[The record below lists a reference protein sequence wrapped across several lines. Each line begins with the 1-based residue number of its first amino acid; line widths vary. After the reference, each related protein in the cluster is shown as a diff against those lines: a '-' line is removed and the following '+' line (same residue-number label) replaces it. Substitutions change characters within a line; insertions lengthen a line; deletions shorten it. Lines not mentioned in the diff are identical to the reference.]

1 VFRRLRA
8 LGDAGES
15 PVGLLDELEQEAQKL
30 KATSDEA
37 AKRKAERE
45 EVFRTKLDPV
55 MVALFEYL
63 TKLVASLKV
72 LQPKKQLHFDLNG
85 YGEIV
90 GYVEHDYDL
99 HVNQQPDSKEI
110 TLSYPCLVANEECP
124 TVEVQGATKVATVS
138 AAFQR
143 YHLGGML
150 DPKKDVT
157 NQIVSAK
164 FKAKG
169 RIIQT
174 ATFSAD
180 ADTAVIKMSF
190 VHFDGLSTATKTVL
204 PAQLNETLFDDIG
217 RYIAHEPNG
226 LFREALSDT
235 YRNQLR
241 TKVQQEQIK
250 RRWENKIS
258 KQQESELDQLKREQ
272 SLAGRFN
279 KLVSKDKPVTAA
291 DKPVENGSTWLDRL
305 KGLVKKDK

>member
-1 VFRRLRA
+1 M
-8 LGDAGES
+8 
-15 PVGLLDELEQEAQKL
+15 GLLDELEQEAQKL
-30 KATSDEA
+30 KASSDEA

-45 EVFRTKLDPV
+45 AIFRTKLDPG

-72 LQPKKQLHFDLNG
+72 LQPKKQLRFDLTG

-90 GYVEHDYDL
+90 GYVEHEYDL
-99 HVNQQPDSKEI
+99 QVNQQPDSKEI

-157 NQIVSAK
+157 NQITSAK

-180 ADTAVIKMSF
+180 ADSAVIKLSF
-190 VHFDGLSTATKTVL
+190 TNFDALGTATKNV
-204 PAQLNETLFDDIG
+204 PPSQLNETLFDDIG

-250 RRWENKIS
+250 RRWETKIS
-258 KQQESELDQLKREQ
+258 KQQESELDQLKKEQ
-272 SLAGRFN
+272 SLAAKFN
-279 KLVSKDKPVTAA
+279 KLVSKDKPATAS
-291 DKPVENGSTWLDRL
+291 DKPAENSSTWLDRL